1 MLLRL
6 AKHWMM
12 TALVPS
18 MLTVVRSAVTV
29 SVRLMLK
36 VAVTITFPLASVVEV
51 VASAV
56 LTLKRLSGS
65 VVAE

>member
-29 SVRLMLK
+29 SVRLTLK
-36 VAVTITFPLASVVEV
+36 VARDLYGVPLYRGDCSVR
-51 VASAV
+51 SADLEEIV
-56 LTLKRLSGS
+56 GQ
-65 VVAE
+65 VCYV

>member
-36 VAVTITFPLASVVEV
+36 IAVTSTVFPFTVEV